1 MASEEKKKS
10 NERARQIAAQM
21 LTQRIAQLRRAGYY
35 KGPVNAKEG
44 PDSPEE
50 LGYLSGYPREGHD
63 STVGNPTF
71 TVLVVVVAVALLGLI
86 LALATVFSE
95 LSDTIVVA
103 AAALVPNA
111 AVLIG
116 LLMANNRERRRQGEE
131 TGARLYRELR
141 ALKGNP
147 EPFPRDAALALRR
160 AENLVDQANLE
171 IRLLTQ
177 RLLRNLA
184 LFCVLV
190 VPAITVATFQAFDE
204 ARVQAIALGVIF
216 EALMA
221 VVFGTSR
228 QRVRTLE
235 SDLREGDHERSLLTD
250 NDNAEAQAEKLFLK
264 HQFELKRYYDET
276 LRQSSMLS
284 YIGVLCM
291 SGGFVVIGVAFY
303 LIASAD
309 QPDTQQIVIATLA
322 AAGGVLANFVAVL
335 YLAMHARTVKALTG
349 FHQRLVGTH
358 HIHFGNL
365 LASRVDDG
373 FSSEVLAEMA
383 IALAA
388 EGGEAGI
395 RSKERRGSRDSNLR
409 ERMAAKFS

>member
-1 MASEEKKKS
+1 
-10 NERARQIAAQM
+10 M
-21 LTQRIAQLRRAGYY
+21 LTQRIAQLRRAGLYD
-35 KGPVNAKEG
+35 GPVKPVNGRESL
-44 PDSPEE
+44 PDSEAEPHD
-50 LGYLSGYPREGHD
+50 LSRSAKKGNDG
-63 STVGNPTF
+63 TVGNPTF
-71 TVLVVVVAVALLGLI
+71 TVLVIIVALTLLGLI
-86 LALATVFSE
+86 VALATVFRW
-95 LSDTIVVA
+95 SDTIVVV

-116 LLMANNRERRRQGEE
+116 LLMANNRERRRQGAE
-131 TGARLYRELR
+131 TGARLYRELC
-141 ALKGNP
+141 ALEGDP

-177 RLLRNLA
+177 RLLRNIA

-190 VPAITVATFQAFDE
+190 IPAITVATFQAFDE

-276 LRQSSMLS
+276 LRQSAMLS

-365 LASRVDDG
+365 LASRVEDDY
-373 FSSEVLAEMA
+373 SSKVLAEMA

-388 EGGEAGI
+388 EGGEQASN
-395 RSKERRGSRDSNLR
+395 RSKVAGDSGRRGWWTARPSS
-409 ERMAAKFS
+409 S

>member
-1 MASEEKKKS
+1 MSMEGKRS
-10 NERARQIAAQM
+10 TERARQIAAQM
-21 LTQRIAQLRRAGYY
+21 LTQRMTQLKRAGLY
-35 KGPVNAKEG
+35 KGPVDARE
-44 PDSPEE
+44 DSEPTED
-50 LGYLSGYPREGHD
+50 HND
-63 STVGNPTF
+63 TTVGNPTF
-71 TVLVVVVAVALLGLI
+71 TVIVIAAATALLGVI
-86 LALATVFSE
+86 LAVATLFPRA
-95 LSDTIVVA
+95 SDTLVVA
-103 AAALVPNA
+103 TAALVPNA

-116 LLMANNRERRRQGEE
+116 LLMASNRERRRQGAE
-131 TGARLYRELR
+131 TGARLYRELC
-141 ALKGNP
+141 ALQGDPN
-147 EPFPRDAALALRR
+147 PFPRDATLALRR
-160 AENLVDQANLE
+160 AENLVNQADVE

-177 RLLRNLA
+177 RLLRNIA
-184 LFCVLV
+184 LFLILV
-190 VPAITVATFQAFDE
+190 IPAIAVAIFQAFED
-204 ARVQAIALGVIF
+204 AHVQAVALGVIF

-228 QRVRTLE
+228 HRVRTLE

-291 SGGFVVIGVAFY
+291 ASGFVVIGVAFY
-303 LIASAD
+303 LIASTD
-309 QPDTQQIVIATLA
+309 QPNTQQIVIATLA

-373 FSSEVLAEMA
+373 FSSRVFAEMA
-383 IALAA
+383 IALTA
-388 EGGEAGI
+388 EGGVPANIVPVNGASAEGSGLRAWLAEKLVPAG
-395 RSKERRGSRDSNLR
+395 
-409 ERMAAKFS
+409 